1 MVEPDR
7 GAIMLADEMMGR
19 DDIMRA
25 ILSETIESSR
35 DGTPSE
41 SGRTYCES
49 WGSVL
54 PPSSAGPASIQLQT
68 CLSGPVGI
76 WHTHP
81 GTIGVTDP
89 VNSLPD
95 MANVVFGSV
104 DVSIVP
110 GTENADIIVA
120 PEDPD
125 AAQDAFRQAVG
136 ADLRSAGDV
145 RNAIDARRLDPV
157 SSRAR
162 ARKALSGLIV
172 TGETGYT
179 DIKQPTEPLT
189 ANQHA
194 AGNQAVCA
202 CSTETKDSAP
212 TRPSECLE
220 VADQEFEAAASNV
233 SERVDSLNIG
243 SIAISAA
250 VGNVVGEVVNR
261 VLFD

>member
-19 DDIMRA
+19 DDIMRT
-25 ILSETIESSR
+25 ILSETIESSQN
-35 DGTPSE
+35 GAPSE
-41 SGRTYCES
+41 SGRTYCGS
-49 WGSVL
+49 WGSIL

-81 GTIGVTDP
+81 GGQGISDP

-104 DVSIVP
+104 DASIVP
-110 GTENADIIVA
+110 GTDNADIIVA
-120 PEDPD
+120 PDDPKT
-125 AAQDAFRQAVG
+125 AQDAFRQAVG
-136 ADLRSAGDV
+136 ADFQSAEDV
-145 RNAIDARRLDPV
+145 RDAISARRIDPV
-157 SSRAR
+157 SSRER
-162 ARKALSGLIV
+162 AREALSGLIV
-172 TGETGYT
+172 EAETGYS
-179 DIKQPTEPLT
+179 DINQAGGPVA

-194 AGNQAVCA
+194 AGQQAVCA
-202 CSTETKDSAP
+202 CSTEPADNPP

-220 VADQEFEAAASNV
+220 TADREFEAAASNI
-233 SERVDSLNIG
+233 SERVDNLNIG

>member
-7 GAIMLADEMMGR
+7 GAIMLADEMMDR
-19 DDIMRA
+19 DDIMRT
-25 ILSETIESSR
+25 ILSETIESSS
-35 DGTPSE
+35 DGKPSE
-41 SGRTYCES
+41 SGRTYCQS
-49 WGSVL
+49 WGSIL

-81 GTIGVTDP
+81 GARGVTDP

-95 MANVVFGSV
+95 MANVVFESV

-110 GTENADIIVA
+110 GAENADIMVA
-120 PEDPD
+120 PADAE

-145 RNAIDARRLDPV
+145 RDAINARRLDPV

-162 ARKALSGLIV
+162 AREALSGLLV
-172 TGETGYT
+172 EAETGYS
-179 DIKQPTEPLT
+179 DINPPTKSVV
-189 ANQHA
+189 ASQHG
-194 AGNQAVCA
+194 AGGQAVCA
-202 CSTETKDSAP
+202 CSTEPKTSAP
-212 TRPSECLE
+212 TRASECLE
-220 VADQEFEAAASNV
+220 TTEREFEAAASNI
-233 SERVDSLNIG
+233 SERVDKLEIG

>member
-7 GAIMLADEMMGR
+7 GAIMLADYMMGR

-35 DGTPSE
+35 DGAPSE
-41 SGRTYCES
+41 SGRTYCEA

-54 PPSSAGPASIQLQT
+54 PPADSGPSSIQLQT
-68 CLSGPVGI
+68 CLSGAVGV

-81 GTIGVTDP
+81 GNRGLTDP
-89 VNSLPD
+89 INSLPD

-110 GTENADIIVA
+110 GTENADIVVG
-120 PEDPD
+120 PEDPS
-125 AAQDAFRQAVG
+125 AAREAFRQAVG
-136 ADLRSAGDV
+136 ADLRSAKDV
-145 RNAIDARRLDPV
+145 RDAITARRFDPV
-157 SSRAR
+157 TSRERAR
-162 ARKALSGLIV
+162 EALSGLIV
-172 TGETGYT
+172 QGKTGYS
-179 DIKQPTEPLT
+179 DIGPAQEPMV

-194 AGNQAVCA
+194 AGDQAVCA
-202 CSTETKDSAP
+202 CSTKPKATTP
-212 TRPSECLE
+212 TYPSECLE
-220 VADQEFEAAASNV
+220 EADKEFEAAASNV
-233 SERVDSLNIG
+233 SERIDNLNIG

>member
-25 ILSETIESSR
+25 ILSETVESSR
-35 DGTPSE
+35 EGAPSE
-41 SGRTYCES
+41 SGRTYCEA

-54 PPSSAGPASIQLQT
+54 PPAETGPASIQLQT
-68 CLSGPVGI
+68 CLSGAVGV

-81 GTIGVTDP
+81 GEQGLTDP
-89 VNSLPD
+89 INSLPD

-110 GTENADIIVA
+110 GTENADIVVA
-120 PEDPD
+120 PEDPA
-125 AAQDAFRQAVG
+125 AAQEAFRQAVG
-136 ADLRSAGDV
+136 ADLRTASGV
-145 RNAIDARRLDPV
+145 RDAIEARRIDPV
-157 SSRAR
+157 TSRERAR
-162 ARKALSGLIV
+162 QALSGLIV
-172 TGETGYT
+172 QGKTGYA
-179 DIKQPTEPLT
+179 DIGPAEKPMV
-189 ANQHA
+189 ANQHT
-194 AGNQAVCA
+194 AGGQAVCA
-202 CSTETKDSAP
+202 CSTKPKATPP
-212 TRPSECLE
+212 THPAEYL
-220 VADQEFEAAASNV
+220 DKEFEAAASNV
-233 SERVDSLNIG
+233 SERIDNLNIG